1 MKYIKKIF
9 WISAIALWILI
20 GCEKT
25 NKAEWVYLFDGKS
38 LHGWR
43 AFNGTQLPS
52 GWGIKDGS
60 LTFNTELKSEANY
73 EGGKSIIYA
82 LEKFENF
89 ELFLEWK
96 ISEGGNSG
104 IFYHLNEGFGD
115 TIAPE
120 YQLIDDLKW
129 SDYNNNNKLEEWQ
142 KTGADYAMHTPDTT
156 KKITKPAGEWNTTKI
171 IFTSKRVEHWHN
183 GVKLLSFVPWSKD
196 WYERKNKGKWKNTPD
211 YGKFKS
217 GYIGLQDH
225 DSPIWFRNIKIRKL

>member
-1 MKYIKKIF
+1 MKNIKTIF
-9 WISAIALWILI
+9 WISTISLWVLI

-25 NKAEWVYLFDGKS
+25 NQAEWVYLFDGKS

-52 GWGIKDGS
+52 GWDIKDGS
-60 LTFNTELKSEANY
+60 LTFNTELKNEVNY

-89 ELFLEWK
+89 ELSLEWK

-129 SDYNNNNKLEEWQ
+129 SDYNNNNKLKEWQ

-156 KKITKPAGEWNTTKI
+156 KKITKPSGEWNTTKI
-171 IFTSKRVEHWHN
+171 IFTSERVEHWHN

-196 WYERKNKGKWKNTPD
+196 WYDRKNRGKWKNTPD

-225 DSPIWFRNIKIRKL
+225 DSPIWFRNIKIKKL